1 MLLAAAFG
9 TFLVP
14 SLAHSFRCWGWG
26 TWSVCSVADVVLAM
40 AAWRHMVRGPICKL
54 PCLRGRVCII
64 TGSNSGIG
72 YEAAE
77 ALALAGAT
85 IIFACRNEAK
95 ARAAME
101 QILQRSR
108 HALMAKDQLH
118 FIALDVSLMK
128 SVRRFADEFSATNL
142 PLHTLILNV
151 GVMLHARALSE
162 DGLEM
167 TLASNH
173 FGHFLP
179 SRLLL
184 PKLREADARG
194 EQPRTVVVD
203 SNLCYWDAALDFS
216 EAVQVKD
223 EKQRQAFLK
232 KPCTMFRAYAQSK
245 LANQFFH
252 G

>member
-1 MLLAAAFG
+1 MHVCNICSYHVQPFRRKKPSDVQIKMTFDIDANGILNVSEKARKRTTPCSSFMLPG
-9 TFLVP
+9 TFSNHRLRALSLRP
-14 SLAHSFRCWGWG
+14 S
-26 TWSVCSVADVVLAM
+26 
-40 AAWRHMVRGPICKL
+40 
-54 PCLRGRVCII
+54 GRQ
-64 TGSNSGIG
+64 GGQ
-72 YEAAE
+72 
-77 ALALAGAT
+77 
-85 IIFACRNEAK
+85 K
-95 ARAAME
+95 ARAAID
-101 QILQRSR
+101 QVLQRSC
-108 HALMAKDQLH
+108 HAGVVEDQLR